1 MLRKGRVATASGG
14 TGKVEISRAAIAS
27 IAHGALMESYGV
39 VGMAPSGL
47 RGNLAYYL
55 GQDDPRRGIAVE
67 VSDDQIT
74 ITLSV
79 ILEYGVRISEVARN
93 VRESVKFAV
102 ERALGMR
109 VVWRSMSTCRG
120 YTSAMMRGG
129 RGEGVVSRKS

>member
-1 MLRKGRVATASGG
+1 MLRRGRVATASGA

-55 GQDDPRRGIAVE
+55 RQDDPRRGIAVE
-67 VSDDQIT
+67 VSDEQIT

-79 ILEYGVRISEVARN
+79 ILEYGVRISEVAQN
-93 VRESVKFAV
+93 VMGSVKFAV
-102 ERALGMR
+102 ERALGMK
-109 VVWRSMSTCRG
+109 VVAVNVYVQGLHFSDDVKG
-120 YTSAMMRGG
+120 KG
-129 RGEGVVSRKS
+129 